1 MKEFSC
7 GDVVPG
13 CNAHFRGDS
22 DDAILAQVAEH
33 AHHDHGMSNV
43 PATVVE
49 AVRSKIRI
57 AA

>member
-1 MKEFSC
+1 MKEFAC

-13 CNAHFRGDS
+13 CNAHFKFATEDE
-22 DDAILAQVAEH
+22 ILAAVGEH
-33 AHHDHGMSNV
+33 ARDDHGMAEI
-43 PATVVE
+43 PGTVVE